1 MEKYV
6 NRKEKDFS
14 LELSFFKSRRF
25 IILAAAAGIVVSFA
39 GYLMIKSRMEQE
51 VHVMDIS
58 AQKAQAGEPG
68 AENHGESGDEE
79 EDIWIHVTGCV
90 NNPGPVK
97 ISAGQ
102 RIKDAIEAAG
112 GLLPEADSDAINMVY
127 ELKDGQKVYVPPKT
141 EKGTG
146 QARTYAAAGGQA
158 AKPAGAQPSG
168 NPGVIEDGT
177 GVVEETA
184 ESTVKSGKIN
194 INTASEAELDK
205 LPGVGPST
213 AAKIIEYRNKY
224 GKFKK
229 VQDIMNVYG
238 IGQSKFDKMKDMIA
252 VD

>member
-1 MEKYV
+1 MDFGFLR
-6 NRKEKDFS
+6 NRQFV
-14 LELSFFKSRRF
+14 
-25 IILAAAAGIVVSFA
+25 ILAAVAGIIVSFA
-39 GYLMIKSRMEQE
+39 GYFAIKGHMEQE

-58 AQKAQAGEPG
+58 AEKTWDEPETADCGEG
-68 AENHGESGDEE
+68 GDME

-90 NNPGPVK
+90 EKPGPVK
-97 ISAGQ
+97 IKTGQ

-127 ELKDGQKVYVPPKT
+127 ELEDGQKVYVPPKT

-146 QARTYAAAGGQA
+146 QTPAYAATGEQA
-158 AKPAGAQPSG
+158 AKPTSAQPSG
-168 NPGVIEDGT
+168 NSGVIEDNT

-184 ESTVKSGKIN
+184 GLTVKSSKIN
-194 INTASEAELDK
+194 INTASETELDK

-213 AAKIIEYRNKY
+213 AAKIVEHREEY

-229 VQDIMNVYG
+229 IQDIMNVYG
-238 IGQSKFDKMKDMIA
+238 IGQSKFDKMKDMIT